1 MDGNILTPCFWD
13 EVDQLASRTTA
24 LLLPLVNLQ
33 GKLHP
38 AKSWASLA
46 AVHQELHNIIAMAG
60 YLAICMSWSPSI
72 FRVVFPEPG
81 DNWDLDQHHLDESVY
96 EKSREAAAQYDETSG
111 ECRSPNFQRV
121 SSSSMIV

>member
-1 MDGNILTPCFWD
+1 M
-13 EVDQLASRTTA
+13 
-24 LLLPLVNLQ
+24 NLQ

-72 FRVVFPEPG
+72 FRVVFPRAWRQLGPRPEPSG
-81 DNWDLDQHHLDESVY
+81 RKRL
-96 EKSREAAAQYDETSG
+96 REVPRGCRPVRRDSPRPAAHYDEDEG
-111 ECRSPNFQRV
+111 
-121 SSSSMIV
+121 